1 MLSSVILLIV
11 LIFINAA
18 FASAEIAV
26 ISLNDVK
33 LKKLAPAGEKD
44 KRVKRLNKLTKQPA
58 RFLATIQV
66 AITFASLLQSAFAA
80 DKFAE
85 PLAFALLEA
94 GVPLSQG
101 VLETLCIIVITII
114 LSYFSLV
121 FGELVP
127 KRIAMKKAEAL
138 ALGMSGVL
146 YGVSKIFAP
155 LVWLLTVSTNGI
167 LRLMK
172 INPEEEEEKVTE
184 EEIRGLLLEGNEQGT
199 IQSEENE
206 IIQNVFEFD
215 DTDVQEICTH
225 RREIVA
231 LHMEDDEE
239 DWAQTIFENRHTFYP
254 ICDKTMDDVIGIL
267 DTRDYFRM
275 SDRSKENLIAHAM
288 QMPLFIPE
296 TMTANVLFRK
306 MKESRTYFAV
316 IVDEYGGLTG
326 IITLHDIMES
336 LVGDLEEKNEP
347 PRPSDIEQLKED
359 EWSIQGCAP
368 LDDVAEELD
377 AVLPTDT
384 YDTFGGYICGMID
397 RVPNDGERFRCE
409 SEELVID
416 VMEVENHTIGATVVK
431 RKEKAPD
438 EDENTKPKRK
448 ALEAE

>member
-1 MLSSVILLIV
+1 MLSSVILLVV
-11 LIFINAA
+11 LIFVNAA

-26 ISLNDVK
+26 ISLNEVK
-33 LKKLAPAGEKD
+33 LKKLAPEGD

-66 AITFASLLQSAFAA
+66 AITLASLLQSAFAA
-80 DKFAE
+80 DNFAE
-85 PLAFALLEA
+85 PMAAALLEA
-94 GVPLSQG
+94 GVPISAG
-101 VLETLCIIVITII
+101 VLETICIIIITLI

-127 KRIAMKKAEAL
+127 KRIAMKKAESL

-231 LHMEDDEE
+231 LHMEDDDE
-239 DWAQTIFENRHTFYP
+239 DWARTIFENRHTFYP
-254 ICDKTMDDVIGIL
+254 VCDKTMDDVIGIL

-275 SDRSKENLIAHAM
+275 NERSKESLIAHAM
-288 QMPLFIPE
+288 QQPLFIPE

-316 IVDEYGGLTG
+316 VVDEYGGLTG

-336 LVGDLEEKNEP
+336 LVGDLEDKNEP
-347 PRPSDIEQLKED
+347 PRPSEIEQLSQD
-359 EWSIQGCAP
+359 EWCIQGCAP
-368 LDDVAEELD
+368 LDDVAEALD
-377 AVLPTDT
+377 ISLPTDT
-384 YDTFGGYICGMID
+384 YDTFSGYICGMLD
-397 RVPNDGERFRCE
+397 RVPNDGERFKCE
-409 SEELVID
+409 SEELIIEVR
-416 VMEVENHTIGATVVK
+416 EVESHTVGAAIVK
-431 RKEKAPD
+431 RKEKVPL
-438 EDENTKPKRK
+438 EEENAKPKRR
-448 ALEAE
+448 ALEQE

>member
-26 ISLNDVK
+26 ISLNEVK
-33 LKKLAPAGEKD
+33 LKKLAPEGD

-66 AITFASLLQSAFAA
+66 AITLASLLQSAFAA
-80 DKFAE
+80 DNFAE
-85 PLAFALLEA
+85 PMAAALLAA
-94 GVPLSQG
+94 GVPISAG
-101 VLETLCIIVITII
+101 VLETICIIIITLI

-127 KRIAMKKAEAL
+127 KRIAMKKAESL

-146 YGVSKIFAP
+146 YGVSKICAP

-167 LRLMK
+167 LRLMR
-172 INPEEEEEKVTE
+172 INPEEEDEKVTE

-199 IQSEENE
+199 IQAEENE
-206 IIQNVFEFD
+206 IIQNVFEFN
-215 DTDVQEICTH
+215 DTDVQELCTH

-231 LHMEDDEE
+231 LHMEDD
-239 DWAQTIFENRHTFYP
+239 DSQWAKTIFENRHTFYP
-254 ICDKTMDDVIGIL
+254 VCDKTMDDVIGIL

-275 SDRSKENLIAHAM
+275 NDRSRDNLIAHAM
-288 QMPLFIPE
+288 QTPLFVPE
-296 TMTANVLFRK
+296 TMAANILFRR

-316 IVDEYGGLTG
+316 VVDEYGGLTG

-336 LVGDLEEKNEP
+336 LVGELDEMNAP
-347 PRPSDIEQLKED
+347 PKPSDIEQLKED

-368 LDDVAEELD
+368 LDDVAEALD
-377 AVLPTDT
+377 VQLPVDI
-384 YDTFGGYICGMID
+384 YDTFSGYICGMID
-397 RVPNDGERFRCE
+397 RVPNDGERFKCE
-409 SEELVID
+409 SEELIIEVR
-416 VMEVENHTIGATVVK
+416 EVENHTIGQTVVK
-431 RKEKAPD
+431 RKAKEPA
-438 EDENTKPKRK
+438 EEENIRPKRK
-448 ALEAE
+448 ALEQE

>member
-33 LKKLAPAGEKD
+33 LKKLVPAGEKD
-44 KRVKRLNKLTKQPA
+44 KRVKRLKKLTEQPA

-66 AITFASLLQSAFAA
+66 AITLASLLQSAFAA
-80 DKFAE
+80 DNFAE
-85 PLAFALLEA
+85 PLAAALLNA

-101 VLETLCIIVITII
+101 ALETICIIVITLI

-127 KRIAMKKAEAL
+127 KRIAMKKAETM

-359 EWSIQGCAP
+359 EWSVQGCAS

>member
-1 MLSSVILLIV
+1 M
-11 LIFINAA
+11 
-18 FASAEIAV
+18 
-26 ISLNDVK
+26 
-33 LKKLAPAGEKD
+33 
-44 KRVKRLNKLTKQPA
+44 R
-58 RFLATIQV
+58 
-66 AITFASLLQSAFAA
+66 
-80 DKFAE
+80 
-85 PLAFALLEA
+85 
-94 GVPLSQG
+94 
-101 VLETLCIIVITII
+101 
-114 LSYFSLV
+114 
-121 FGELVP
+121 
-127 KRIAMKKAEAL
+127 
-138 ALGMSGVL
+138 
-146 YGVSKIFAP
+146 
-155 LVWLLTVSTNGI
+155 
-167 LRLMK
+167 
-172 INPEEEEEKVTE
+172 
-184 EEIRGLLLEGNEQGT
+184 
-199 IQSEENE
+199 
-206 IIQNVFEFD
+206 
-215 DTDVQEICTH
+215 
-225 RREIVA
+225 
-231 LHMEDDEE
+231 
-239 DWAQTIFENRHTFYP
+239 
-254 ICDKTMDDVIGIL
+254 
-267 DTRDYFRM
+267 
-275 SDRSKENLIAHAM
+275 M

>member
-33 LKKLAPAGEKD
+33 LKKLAPKGEKD
-44 KRVKRLNKLTKQPA
+44 KRVKRLKKLTEQPA

-66 AITFASLLQSAFAA
+66 AITLASLLQSAFAA
-80 DKFAE
+80 DNFAE
-85 PLAFALLEA
+85 PLAAALLNA

-101 VLETLCIIVITII
+101 ALETICIIVITLI

-127 KRIAMKKAEAL
+127 KRIAMKKAETM

-347 PRPSDIEQLKED
+347 PRPPDIEQLKED

-377 AVLPTDT
+377 TVLPTDI

>member
-33 LKKLAPAGEKD
+33 LKKLAPKGEKD
-44 KRVKRLNKLTKQPA
+44 KRVKRLKKLTEQPA

-66 AITFASLLQSAFAA
+66 AITLASLLQSAFAA
-80 DKFAE
+80 DNFAE
-85 PLAFALLEA
+85 PLAAALLNA

-146 YGVSKIFAP
+146 FGVSKLFAP

-167 LRLMK
+167 LRLIK

-184 EEIRGLLLEGNEQGT
+184 EEIRGLLL
-199 IQSEENE
+199 
-206 IIQNVFEFD
+206 
-215 DTDVQEICTH
+215 
-225 RREIVA
+225 
-231 LHMEDDEE
+231 EDDEE